1 MAQGEPE
8 AVPEQHEAGG
18 PVETGARHDTD
29 HAPRAFDALR
39 PPSNDL
45 LADCVH
51 CGFCLPTCPTY
62 ALWGEEMDSPRG
74 RIYLMELASNG
85 EIGLDDIFVTHM
97 DRCLGCMACVTA
109 CPSGVQYDKL
119 IEATR
124 PQIERNH
131 PRSAQDRWFRRLIFA
146 LFPYPRRLR
155 AAAVLGWLYHR
166 LRIGALL
173 RRSGLQARLPARW
186 QALESLLPDVSLRDM
201 RRRLP
206 GRIAARGEQR
216 GRVGLV
222 TGCVQS
228 VYFADVNVATARVLA
243 SEGYEVVVPREQ
255 GCCGALQE
263 HAGEEPAALR
273 HARRLIATMER
284 ADVDS
289 IVINAAGCGSTLK
302 EYGHL
307 LRDDAAWAERATAFS
322 AKVRD
327 INEVLAD
334 LEPRA
339 PRHAIAARVAYHDAC
354 HLAHAQ
360 GVRAQPRK
368 VLAAIPQLEVVE
380 LSEPEICCGSAGV
393 YNLLQPEAA
402 SDLGVRKAATIAAAA
417 PDAVVTANPGC
428 MLQINRHLARPLPM
442 AHPVQVVDAAIRG
455 TNPFVVPGGGAA
467 RGDERLSA

>member
-1 MAQGEPE
+1 MAHGEAE
-8 AVPEQHEAGG
+8 ATPEQHEAGG
-18 PVETGARHDTD
+18 PVETESRHDTGG
-29 HAPRAFDALR
+29 ASSAFDALR
-39 PPSNDL
+39 PPSGEL

-74 RIYLMELASNG
+74 RIYLMELASTG
-85 EIGLDDIFVTHM
+85 EIGIDDIFVTHI

-119 IEATR
+119 VEATR
-124 PQIERNH
+124 PQIERNYE
-131 PRSAQDRWFRRLIFA
+131 RSARDRWFRRLIFA

-155 AAAVLGWLYHR
+155 AAAVLGWLYQR
-166 LRIGALL
+166 LRIAALL
-173 RRSGLQARLPARW
+173 RRSGLQARLPARLR
-186 QALESLLPDVSLRDM
+186 ALESLLPDVPLRDL

-206 GRIAARGEQR
+206 RRVAARGAPR
-216 GRVGLV
+216 GRVALV

-228 VYFADVNVATARVLA
+228 VYFAEVNAATARVLA
-243 SEGYEVVVPREQ
+243 SEGYEVMVPREQ

-263 HAGEEPAALR
+263 HSGEEAAALR
-273 HARRLIATMER
+273 RARRMIATMER
-284 ADVDS
+284 ADVDL

-307 LRDDAAWAERATAFS
+307 LRDDPAWVDRATAFS
-322 AKVRD
+322 AKVAD

-334 LEPRA
+334 IEPHA

-360 GVRAQPRK
+360 GVRTQPRQ
-368 VLAAIPQLEVVE
+368 VLAAIPQLDVVE
-380 LSEPEICCGSAGV
+380 LSEPEICCGSAGI

-402 SDLGVRKAATIAAAA
+402 SDLGVRKAATIAAVA

-428 MLQINRHLARPLPM
+428 MLQINRHLERPLPM
-442 AHPVQVVDAAIRG
+442 LHPVQVVDAAIRG
-455 TNPFVVPGGGAA
+455 RNPFVGPAGGDRHVA
-467 RGDERLSA
+467 

>member
-1 MAQGEPE
+1 MSQTD
-8 AVPEQHEAGG
+8 AVPEPH
-18 PVETGARHDTD
+18 TSS
-29 HAPRAFDALR
+29 FDALR
-39 PPSNDL
+39 PPSQDL

-74 RIYLMELASNG
+74 RIYLMELASAG
-85 EIGLDDIFVTHM
+85 EVAVDDIFVTHM

-131 PRSAQDRWFRRLIFA
+131 PRTARERWFRRLVFA

-155 AAAVLGWLYHR
+155 IAALFGWLYQR
-166 LRIGALL
+166 LRIPDLL
-173 RRSGLQARLPARW
+173 RRSGLHARLPARLR
-186 QALESLLPDVSLRDM
+186 ALESLLPDVTLRDL

-206 GRIAARGEQR
+206 ERIPARGASR
-216 GRVGLV
+216 GRVGLI

-228 VYFADVNVATARVLA
+228 VYFADVNIATARVLA
-243 SEGYEVVVPREQ
+243 SEGWDVIVPRDQ

-263 HAGEEPAALR
+263 HSGVEPAALDR
-273 HARRLIATMER
+273 ARRMIATMEA
-284 ADVDS
+284 ADVDTV
-289 IVINAAGCGSTLK
+289 VINAAGCGSMLK

-307 LRDDAAWAERATAFS
+307 LRDDPAWAPRAAAFS
-322 AKVRD
+322 QKVRD
-327 INEVLAD
+327 INEVLSD

-339 PRHAIAARVAYHDAC
+339 PRHPIAARVAYHDAC

-360 GVRAQPRK
+360 GVRAQPRQI
-368 VLAAIPQLEVVE
+368 LAAIPQLELVE
-380 LSEPEICCGSAGV
+380 LSEPEICCGSAGI
-393 YNLLQPEAA
+393 YNLLQPDAA
-402 SDLGVRKAATIAAAA
+402 TDLGERKAATIAAVA

-428 MLQINRHLARPLPM
+428 MLQINRHLEPRLPM
-442 AHPVQVVDAAIRG
+442 LHPVQVVDAAIRG
-455 TNPFVVPGGGAA
+455 TNPLTGAQ
-467 RGDERLSA
+467 RQ